1 MEFYESPYFII
12 LVPSL
17 VITLIFLFFW
27 LFMKETSYDEVLAKQ
42 KKDQKLPPAKVDK
55 KKTERRKNK
64 KKDAQNGTLH
74 ESDSE
79 SAGRDFELMD
89 ALATDEE
96 RIVPVSLS
104 TPEAPSNL
112 RDRKKKEKKQ
122 SKPAPEEQLA
132 KETGGAKFTGKKV
145 EPVPITKQPTPPS
158 DTAVSKKK
166 QGPKKLKNGREDSPV
181 SSDTK
186 AESFVSPTK
195 KHESINLFEVKQ
207 ESGAGKRKG
216 AIKKQKVENVPGLV
230 DEPLIEATTYIPLMD
245 NTNANP
251 MVEKDLN
258 NTIKNEH
265 ADVFQKSN
273 VKKLKNETDKE
284 NADVRVKDFLVAMK
298 NMIFTEEEAL
308 RIVELLKEKSN
319 AVQDAI
325 QKANKGDSVAALRQ
339 LQEKDKMLLAVKE
352 EAALTK
358 EQFKQ
363 LTQELLTEKQKGSLM
378 EAKVRE
384 RISTLEKE
392 NAALQNKMH
401 TNYQD
406 TQQMQLKFKQVREQ
420 MENQITHLKQE
431 NGILRDAVSSA
442 TNQMESKQTSEL
454 NKLRQDCARL
464 MNELAEKNSKVAQEE
479 LQKKSTEQAVAQL
492 TAQHQEAERRREE
505 IETYLRKMTAQY
517 EDIQAKSLA
526 KENEIK
532 SLHSKLTDTVVSKQ
546 QLEQR
551 IIQLMEE
558 QQTRVTEDSLKIQMQ
573 ELVEQNE
580 LMKVQIQ
587 NCHTQLAAQASTSV
601 LVEELQ
607 KAIAEK
613 GKQIKQ
619 TEDSLAK
626 EHAHLTSN
634 EEELKAS
641 QRENLS
647 LKAELQ
653 KLQAVKSEQVSA
665 AHLLEQMQRSVGE
678 KEDKIRTLEDQLQ
691 NEHLRLSSR
700 VKDYKALQNQNTALQ
715 AEIQKLQAQ
724 LFEQA
729 NKDLMEQMQRSVE
742 ERDEKIKTVEEL
754 LETGLIE
761 VANKEEELKFF
772 RKENSSLKKEVQN
785 LLSQQSN
792 EVSLNSM
799 VEELQRVIHEKDG
812 KIKSVEELLQGE
824 YLKTA
829 NKEQTV
835 QALLQ
840 EIESLKEEERT
851 SQREKTEQV
860 SNASL
865 VQELQNQLKGQG
877 EQVKVI
883 EVKLEEREKDNAHK
897 DKELQVLRKENEILK
912 DAIEVAERQHLQ
924 QVSQELQNF
933 AKKQG
938 EELKAMA
945 AKLEERE
952 HNIAYRDSCI
962 KDLERENEILKIN
975 VQELQQQ
982 NHQQIQQVSSA
993 VQNEELLK
1001 VVAEK
1006 EMQITTLQNELES
1019 SRTAVEQQR
1028 NKNND
1033 LRAKNW
1039 KAMEALASTE
1049 KMLQEKMNK
1058 TTKEREQYLQAFE
1071 TDERKRLQKL
1081 FPQLSVSSS
1090 LKHGEWIQEFEKL
1103 AQAKLNESAGS
1114 AEVKLIEQRLKE
1126 AEEVHTVLQQECEKY
1141 KSVLAETEGIL
1152 QRLQRSVEEEESR
1165 WRLKIEES
1173 QKELQEMQSSVHSL
1187 EQENEKLRQAS
1198 KEAENF
1204 KREREHLETEL
1215 EKAELERATYVSEV
1229 RELKELLTEL
1239 QKKLD
1244 DSYSEAVRQN
1254 EELNLL
1260 KIQLNETLMKLE
1272 GEQNE
1277 RQKVAG
1283 DLYQA
1288 QQSLD
1293 LIQSEIVQAAGD
1305 SSVIENSSVS
1315 SEMESERKEK
1325 GSANLNQ
1332 TVTQLQQLLQAVNQQ
1347 LTKGHEHYQIV
1358 G

>member
-1028 NKNND
+1028 NKNN
-1033 LRAKNW
+1033 
-1039 KAMEALASTE
+1039 
-1049 KMLQEKMNK
+1049 
-1058 TTKEREQYLQAFE
+1058 
-1071 TDERKRLQKL
+1071 
-1081 FPQLSVSSS
+1081 
-1090 LKHGEWIQEFEKL
+1090 KHGEWIQEFEKL

-1315 SEMESERKEK
+1315 SEMVMESERKEK

>member
-12 LVPSL
+12 LVPSV

-55 KKTERRKNK
+55 KKTEKRKNK

-79 SAGRDFELMD
+79 SAARDFELMD
-89 ALATDEE
+89 ALVTDEE
-96 RIVPVSLS
+96 HVVPVPLS
-104 TPEAPSNL
+104 TPEAPSSL

-122 SKPAPEEQLA
+122 PKPAVEEQLT

-145 EPVPITKQPTPPS
+145 EPVPITKQPSPLS
-158 DTAVSKKK
+158 DTAISKKK
-166 QGPKKLKNGREDSPV
+166 PGPKKQKNGREDSPI

-186 AESFVSPTK
+186 VESFVLPTK
-195 KHESINLFEVKQ
+195 KHEPINLFEMKQ
-207 ESGAGKRKG
+207 ESGVGKRKG
-216 AIKKQKVENVPGLV
+216 AIKKQKIENVSGLV

-245 NTNANP
+245 NTNANS

-258 NTIKNEH
+258 NTVKNEL

-284 NADVRVKDFLVAMK
+284 NAEVRVKDFLLVMK

-308 RIVELLKEKSN
+308 HIVELLKEKSN
-319 AVQDAI
+319 AVKDAI
-325 QKANKGDSVAALRQ
+325 HKANKGDSALALRQ
-339 LQEKDKMLLAVKE
+339 LQEKEKLLLAAKE
-352 EAALTK
+352 EATLTK
-358 EQFKQ
+358 EQCKQ
-363 LTQELLTEKQKGSLM
+363 LTQELLAEKQKGSLI

-392 NAALQNKMH
+392 QSALQNKMH

-420 MENQITHLKQE
+420 LENQITHLKQE

-442 TNQMESKQTSEL
+442 TNQMESKQSSEL

-464 MNELAEKNSKVAQEE
+464 MNELAEKNSKLAQEE
-479 LQKKSTEQAVAQL
+479 LQKKSAEQAVTQL

-517 EDIQAKSLA
+517 EDIQAKSLS

-551 IIQLMEE
+551 IMED

-573 ELVEQNE
+573 ELLEQNE
-580 LMKVQIQ
+580 LMKVEIQ
-587 NCHTQLAAQASTSV
+587 NCHKQLTTQASTSV

-626 EHAHLTSN
+626 EHAHLTNS

-641 QRENLS
+641 QRENVS

-653 KLQAVKSEQVSA
+653 KLKALKNEQVA
-665 AHLLEQMQRSVGE
+665 TAHVLEQMQRSIGE
-678 KEDKIRTLEDQLQ
+678 KDDKIRTLEEQFQ

-700 VKDYKALQNQNTALQ
+700 VEEYKALQNQNTALQ

-729 NKDLMEQMQRSVE
+729 NKELIECMQRSIE
-742 ERDEKIKTVEEL
+742 EKEEKIKTVEEL

-761 VANKEEELKFF
+761 VANKEEKLQFLMQ
-772 RKENSSLKKEVQN
+772 ENSVLQKEVQN
-785 LLSQQSN
+785 LLSQKLN

-799 VEELQRVIHEKDG
+799 VEELQKVIHEKDG
-812 KIKSVEELLQGE
+812 KIKSVEEQLQAE

-840 EIESLKEEERT
+840 EIECLNEDVRNI
-851 SQREKTEQV
+851 QCEKTLQV
-860 SNASL
+860 STASL

-877 EQVKVI
+877 EQMKVT
-883 EVKLEEREKDNAHK
+883 EVKLEERVKDNAHK
-897 DKELQVLRKENEILK
+897 DKELQVLLKENEFLK
-912 DAIEVAERQHLQ
+912 GTIEVAERQHLEQIQ
-924 QVSQELQNF
+924 QVSQDLQNF
-933 AKKQG
+933 AMEQ
-938 EELKAMA
+938 EVELKIMA
-945 AKLEERE
+945 AKLDEKE
-952 HNIAYRDSCI
+952 HDIADRDGCI
-962 KDLERENEILKIN
+962 KDLEKQNEILKNN

-982 NHQQIQQVSSA
+982 QNHQYIQQVSSA
-993 VQNEELLK
+993 VQNEDLLN
-1001 VVAEK
+1001 VVTEK
-1006 EMQITTLQNELES
+1006 EMQISTLQIELES
-1019 SRTAVEQQR
+1019 TKAAVEQQR
-1028 NKNND
+1028 NKNN
-1033 LRAKNW
+1033 
-1039 KAMEALASTE
+1039 
-1049 KMLQEKMNK
+1049 
-1058 TTKEREQYLQAFE
+1058 EREQYLQAFE
-1071 TDERKRLQKL
+1071 IDERKRLEKL
-1081 FPQLSVSSS
+1081 FPQVSVSSS
-1090 LKHGEWIQEFEKL
+1090 LKHGEWMQEFEKL
-1103 AQAKLNESAGS
+1103 AQAKLNEIAGS
-1114 AEVKLIEQRLKE
+1114 AEMKLMQQRLKE
-1126 AEEVHTVLQQECEKY
+1126 AEEVHTVLQKECEKY

-1165 WRLKIEES
+1165 WSLKIEES

-1187 EQENEKLRQAS
+1187 EQEIMKLRRGN
-1198 KEAENF
+1198 KETENF

-1215 EKAELERATYVSEV
+1215 EKAELERTTYVSEV

-1260 KIQLNETLMKLE
+1260 KTQLNETLMKLE
-1272 GEQNE
+1272 GEQSE

-1293 LIQSEIVQAAGD
+1293 LIQSEIVKAAGD
-1305 SSVIENSSVS
+1305 SSVIANSSVS

-1325 GSANLNQ
+1325 VSASLNQ
-1332 TVTQLQQLLQAVNQQ
+1332 TVIQLQQLLQAVNQQ
-1347 LTKGHEHYQIV
+1347 LTKGHEHYQTV